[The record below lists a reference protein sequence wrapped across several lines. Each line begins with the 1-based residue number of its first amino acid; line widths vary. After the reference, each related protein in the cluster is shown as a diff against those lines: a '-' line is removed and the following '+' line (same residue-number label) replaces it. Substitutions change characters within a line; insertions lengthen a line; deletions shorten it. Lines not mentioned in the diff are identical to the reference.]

1 MMRGPEKTC
10 YETQAG
16 AFDQHRGKVQ
26 KFLENNY
33 MKNILPFGLFSFFV
47 RRDLGNGD
55 KKDRVGGEEIIVP

>member
-16 AFDQHRGKVQ
+16 AFDQHEGKVQ
-26 KFLENNY
+26 RFLENMDLY
-33 MKNILPFGLFSFFV
+33 NILFFFV

-55 KKDRVGGEEIIVP
+55 KKDTVGGEEIIFP

>member
-16 AFDQHRGKVQ
+16 AFDQHEGKVQ
-26 KFLENNY
+26 RFLENMDLY
-33 MKNILPFGLFSFFV
+33 NILFFFV

>member
-16 AFDQHRGKVQ
+16 AFDQHEGKVQ
-26 KFLENNY
+26 KFLENKDLY
-33 MKNILPFGLFSFFV
+33 NILPLGPFSFFV

>member
-16 AFDQHRGKVQ
+16 AFDQHEGKVQ
-26 KFLENNY
+26 KFLENKDLY
-33 MKNILPFGLFSFFV
+33 NILELFSFFV

-55 KKDRVGGEEIIVP
+55 KKDTVGGEEIIFP